1 MKTKFIPAIVMLT
14 AGLIYGIISMSLNVE
29 MFLFTKELLLV
40 LIIFYVIGTI
50 IRGVLD
56 AGLKTK
62 DDFIDIILG
71 QSVDSVIAID
81 PKGDYVFLY
90 TESEGSR
97 ISTHFTK
104 DGYMIMIHYDDSL
117 LVEKIDCEL
126 I

>member
-56 AGLKTK
+56 ASLKTK
-62 DDFIDIILG
+62 DDSSGEEGANESLEDTVESQDEAEMENID
-71 QSVDSVIAID
+71 
-81 PKGDYVFLY
+81 
-90 TESEGSR
+90 TEENGEA
-97 ISTHFTK
+97 K
-104 DGYMIMIHYDDSL
+104 
-117 LVEKIDCEL
+117 EKIL
-126 I
+126 

>member
-62 DDFIDIILG
+62 DDSSGEEGANESLEDTVESQDEAEMENID
-71 QSVDSVIAID
+71 
-81 PKGDYVFLY
+81 
-90 TESEGSR
+90 TEENGEA
-97 ISTHFTK
+97 K
-104 DGYMIMIHYDDSL
+104 
-117 LVEKIDCEL
+117 EKIL
-126 I
+126 